1 MNITIIGTIVQDR
14 IIAVDGTV
22 TESFGGLFYSIE
34 ALRAIS
40 APQDRITPISFVGAD
55 LYDQVVAYFEK
66 DKRINLQGLY
76 RIDQPNNHVDLH
88 YTDASERIEYS
99 LDPLPPLTYE
109 HIAPFL
115 NAHLLLVNMIS
126 GWDIE
131 RAALQQA
138 AAEFEGILSMDV
150 HSLTLARE
158 PDGRRVRRK
167 PSDFEEWL
175 ALPDIIQFNKQE
187 FESLFHDGLTAF
199 YKKYCFDRN
208 KIVNLTL
215 GNQGSISVY
224 RQKESVVKVAT
235 SPPPIPVADPTGCG
249 DVFLSAF
256 AYAYYRDKNIINGA
270 KFANLVAATA
280 GNRKGLPEAEW
291 LRAAL
296 QKQQESE

>member
-1 MNITIIGTIVQDR
+1 MDITVVGTIVKDR

-40 APQDRITPISFVGAD
+40 TPQDRITPVSFVGAD
-55 LYDQVVAYFEK
+55 LYDRVIAYFEK
-66 DKRINLQGLY
+66 DARINLQGLY

-88 YTDASERIEYS
+88 YTDAAERIEYS

-126 GWDIE
+126 GWDI
-131 RAALQQA
+131 ALSALQKA
-138 AAEFEGILSMDV
+138 ADAFHGILSMDV
-150 HSLTLARE
+150 HSLTLGRE
-158 PDGRRVRRK
+158 PDGKRVRRK

-187 FESLFHDGLTAF
+187 FESLFHDGLTVF

-215 GNQGSISVY
+215 GNRGSISVY
-224 RQKESVVKVAT
+224 REKESIVKIET
-235 SPPPIPVADPTGCG
+235 PPPPVRVVDPTGCG

-256 AYAYYRDKNIINGA
+256 AYAYYREKNIINGA

-280 GNRKGLPEAEW
+280 GSRKGLPKAQWFRAE
-291 LRAAL
+291 L